1 MTKKRVTLKEVAAA
15 ANVDPST
22 VSRALNP
29 KTRALYREELI
40 ARVEKASRELGYHP
54 NPNAR
59 GLRTNRSMM
68 VGVLIPDI
76 TNPIFP
82 PIVRGIED
90 ALEASGYAA
99 ILSNTD
105 DSHKDR
111 ENRVDWLRS
120 HGVDGLIVGSAHLND
135 DIIERAGNAGLAMV
149 MVNRRADH
157 PGISSVISDDRSGIE
172 EAVNHVRG
180 LGHKRVAFISG
191 PRYLSTGRDRFEA
204 FKNAAN
210 KYELVDTDKLW
221 VEAKFYNEDEGIACA
236 RQLVDRDT
244 NFTAIVAANDRL
256 AIGAVDALKEIGL
269 HCPRDISVTGF
280 NDMPFADRLQPSLT
294 TVKIQSYE
302 AGYRASEILLSE
314 IASSA
319 GNHKVRHEVLP
330 VELIVRESTGPVN
343 ASWTESI

>member
-29 KTRALYREELI
+29 KTRALYRDELI

-59 GLRTNRSMM
+59 GLRTNRSMT

-157 PGISSVISDDRSGIE
+157 
-172 EAVNHVRG
+172 
-180 LGHKRVAFISG
+180 
-191 PRYLSTGRDRFEA
+191 
-204 FKNAAN
+204 
-210 KYELVDTDKLW
+210 
-221 VEAKFYNEDEGIACA
+221 
-236 RQLVDRDT
+236 
-244 NFTAIVAANDRL
+244 
-256 AIGAVDALKEIGL
+256 
-269 HCPRDISVTGF
+269 
-280 NDMPFADRLQPSLT
+280 
-294 TVKIQSYE
+294 
-302 AGYRASEILLSE
+302 
-314 IASSA
+314 
-319 GNHKVRHEVLP
+319 
-330 VELIVRESTGPVN
+330 
-343 ASWTESI
+343 